1 MKGKTR
7 RKLEMGARAFLFSC
21 VYPDPS
27 PGYQALLARL
37 EDRLKR
43 ATDLALQQRNGMSDV
58 RAAAASKRD
67 LRRMVRRAHLA
78 HLAQVARMAE
88 REIPELRHLFVL
100 RRGTI
105 PYLTFQSTAHGMA
118 AEAENRREVLV
129 QYGLAD
135 TVLESLARALED
147 FDRAAQR
154 GRQGRL
160 AHVGA
165 SAELDVIAD
174 EVVAIVKGMNGVN
187 LVRFAHQPELL
198 ASWESVSH
206 VAATPRAA

>member
-7 RKLEMGARAFLFSC
+7 RKLEMGARAFIFSC
-21 VYPDPS
+21 VHPDPS

-43 ATDLALQQRNGMSDV
+43 ATELALQQRNGMSDV
-58 RAAAASKRD
+58 RSAATSKRD

-78 HLAQVARMAE
+78 HLAQVARMAG
-88 REIPELRHLFVL
+88 RELPELRELFVL

-105 PYLTFQSTAHGMA
+105 PYLTFQTTAHGMS
-118 AEAENRREVLV
+118 AEAKNRREELV

-147 FDRAAQR
+147 FDRAVEL
-154 GRQGRL
+154 GMQGRE

-165 SAELDVIAD
+165 SAELDVVAD
-174 EVVAIVKGMNGVN
+174 EVVAIVKGMHGVN